1 MKGKKRN
8 EYSIYYNSKHNRS
21 VCLSTVLDVLEKL
34 GTPKSVSMAICLRY
48 KTFDKSA
55 FDICPS
61 NYFDAYSYYLDAQAI
76 ALVKK
81 SVWFM
86 EPDEQ
91 ELSSKAISQWKS
103 IEDDLSKK
111 NLEIAGRKNFGL
123 NSILDSAAKIIG
135 NLLPKTPDERLDVV
149 RIPTG
154 ASALLTGLDVNI
166 ANKLE
171 VLDITPSAWPYFRKK
186 YGSTVLAKSYNSIC
200 SSLGSVFDTVPKDFF
215 KVRTICK
222 EPMGNMSLQLEAAQT
237 LRYALKKVGIDLE
250 TQQEFHGFLVR
261 KFWDTYAT
269 IDLSDASD
277 RISTELV
284 KALLPL
290 EWYTYLNRI
299 RSQHVFIDG
308 ERRRFEKFSPQGNG
322 FTFELETLIFWAIC
336 TATLNMN
343 NIKGLVSVYGDDM
356 IVPKEGADL
365 VQQSLHMCG
374 FVVNKD
380 KSFTDGYF
388 KESCGVDTFKGI
400 DVRPIYL
407 KSFRKGLF
415 GYYELYNRIV
425 EIEENL
431 FPGALTRPKK
441 RILSHILEK
450 HKAFGPKSLGDIV
463 LHAEAYKVLYHGQ
476 IRVIRSLQHR
486 QIKLDDDVG
495 KVYLSVCRT
504 GRPDHELAYA
514 LLGFSSDGTLLRN
527 APQSEEFRR
536 VCLTAL

>member
-1 MKGKKRN
+1 M
-8 EYSIYYNSKHNRS
+8 
-21 VCLSTVLDVLEKL
+21 V
-34 GTPKSVSMAICLRY
+34 
-48 KTFDKSA
+48 
-55 FDICPS
+55 
-61 NYFDAYSYYLDAQAI
+61 
-76 ALVKK
+76 
-81 SVWFM
+81 
-86 EPDEQ
+86 PDGD

-103 IEDDLSKK
+103 IEDNLFEK
-111 NLEIAGRKNFGL
+111 NLEIAGRKNFAL
-123 NSILDSAAKIIG
+123 NSVLDSAAKIIR
-135 NLLPKTPDERLDVV
+135 NLLPKVPDDKLDVI

-186 YGSTVLAKSYNSIC
+186 YGSTVLAKSYESIS

-222 EPMGNMSLQLEAAQT
+222 EPMGNMCLQLEAAQV

-250 TQQEFHGFLVR
+250 KQQEFHGFLVR

-284 KALLPL
+284 RALLPE
-290 EWYTYLNRI
+290 EWFTYLNRI

-308 ERRRFEKFSPQGNG
+308 ERRKFEKFSPQGNG

-356 IVPKEGADL
+356 IVPMEGADL
-365 VQQSLHMCG
+365 VKQSLHMCG
-374 FVVNKD
+374 FVVNND
-380 KSFTDGYF
+380 KSFTDGLF
-388 KESCGVDTFKGI
+388 KESCGVDTFRGI
-400 DVRPIYL
+400 DVRPIYIKDL
-407 KSFRKGLF
+407 RKGLF

-425 EIEENL
+425 DIEKNL
-431 FPGALTRPKK
+431 YPDALIRAKK
-441 RILSHILEK
+441 RILSHIRED
-450 HKAFGPKSLGDIV
+450 HQAFGPSELGDIV
-463 LHAEAYKVLYHGQ
+463 LHAEAYKVMYNDQ
-476 IRVIRSLQHR
+476 IRVVRSLQHR
-486 QIKLDDDVG
+486 QIKLGDDIG
-495 KVYLSVCRT
+495 ETYLSICRT

-514 LLGFSSDGTLLRN
+514 LLGYSSDGTLLRN
-527 APQSEEFRR
+527 APQKETFKR
-536 VCLTAL
+536 VCVNAL

>member
-61 NYFDAYSYYLDAQAI
+61 NYFDAYSYYLDAQAV

-81 SVWFM
+81 STWYI
-86 EPDEQ
+86 EPNVE
-91 ELSSKAISQWKS
+91 ELSSKAISQWKI
-103 IEDDLSKK
+103 IENDLLIK
-111 NLEIAGRKNFGL
+111 NLEIAGRKNFVL
-123 NSILDSAAKIIG
+123 NSVLDSAAKIIC
-135 NLLPKTPDERLDVV
+135 NLLPEVPDERFDVI

-154 ASALLTGLDVNI
+154 ASALLTGLNVNV

-171 VLDITPSAWPYFRKK
+171 VLDITPSAWPYFKKK
-186 YGSTVLAKSYNSIC
+186 YGSTILAKSYDSIC
-200 SSLGSVFDTVPKDFF
+200 SSLGSVFDIVPKDFF

-222 EPMGNMSLQLEAAQT
+222 EPMGNMSLQLEAAQS

-250 TQQEFHGFLVR
+250 KQQDFHGFLVR

-277 RISTELV
+277 RISSELV

-308 ERRRFEKFSPQGNG
+308 DRRRFEKFSPQGNG

-336 TATLNMN
+336 TATLNNN

-356 IVPKEGADL
+356 IVPIEGADL
-365 VQQSLHMCG
+365 VKQSLQLCG
-374 FVVNKD
+374 FVVNID
-380 KSFTDGYF
+380 KSFVVGPF
-388 KESCGVDTFKGI
+388 KESCGVDTFNGI
-400 DVRPIYL
+400 DVRPVYF

-415 GYYELYNRIV
+415 GYYELFNRIA
-425 EIEENL
+425 EIEKNL
-431 FPGALTRPKK
+431 YPGALTRAKK
-441 RILSHILEK
+441 RVMSHILEK
-450 HKAFGPKSLGDIV
+450 HRTFGPCGLGDIV
-463 LHAEAYKVLYHGQ
+463 LHAEA
-476 IRVIRSLQHR
+476 
-486 QIKLDDDVG
+486 
-495 KVYLSVCRT
+495 
-504 GRPDHELAYA
+504 
-514 LLGFSSDGTLLRN
+514 
-527 APQSEEFRR
+527 
-536 VCLTAL
+536 